1 MRCESSHIGH
11 RNFCSAVTT
20 KADKAD
26 EEMGVHHFYHLS
38 HWNTVQESIPRAL
51 NIRLVIYRNRRLYD
65 FASGSGTQ
73 IASFHILASI
83 SGCTLRRIL
92 HISRCGANLPI

>member
-26 EEMGVHHFYHLS
+26 EEMGESSHL
-38 HWNTVQESIPRAL
+38 
-51 NIRLVIYRNRRLYD
+51 
-65 FASGSGTQ
+65 
-73 IASFHILASI
+73 
-83 SGCTLRRIL
+83 
-92 HISRCGANLPI
+92 